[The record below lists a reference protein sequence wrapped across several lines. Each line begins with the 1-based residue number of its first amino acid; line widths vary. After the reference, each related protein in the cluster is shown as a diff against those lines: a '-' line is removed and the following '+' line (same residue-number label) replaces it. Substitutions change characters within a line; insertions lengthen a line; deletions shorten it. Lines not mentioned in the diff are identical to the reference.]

1 MRQNNN
7 LYIITLLSLMLTSCI
22 KSYEPVIESKDA
34 NKFVVSGQVAK
45 GDSVQYINVSRTS
58 PIGKPEYI
66 PVIGCTVTVIDDKS
80 NNYTAIDL
88 QDGNYACFIPKS
100 ALTAGSSF
108 KVDIITSDGVNLV
121 SDFDQI
127 YSGPGVDSVYY
138 QVEEIATNNP
148 EFFINGIQF
157 YVDLNAESS
166 DSHYFRWEA
175 IETWEYHSKWPI
187 EWYYDGQIHH
197 IWPPD
202 YSRSVCWKTN
212 IVENVFTLTTQNLS
226 VNKYRLYPLHYV
238 DNHSSA
244 RLVYGYSL
252 LIRQYALSNAAFI
265 YWDKIR
271 INSNTKGGLYEKQP
285 LAVKGNLRNVT
296 HPDEIVLG
304 FFGASTV
311 ASRRIFVSNVPG
323 LPITYDPACQ
333 PNPSLR
339 MGAKDI
345 DPRDYPAYL
354 FGDYYGY
361 SWRLLDTECVDC
373 LTVGGINVKP
383 AFWPY

>member
-1 MRQNNN
+1 MRQNNI
-7 LYIITLLSLMLTSCI
+7 LYIIALLALMLTSCI

-45 GDSVQYINVSRTS
+45 GDSVQYINVSMTS

-66 PVIGCTVTVIDDKS
+66 PVIGCTVTVIDDKN

-88 QDGNYACFIPKS
+88 LDGNYACFIPES

-108 KVDIITSDGVNLV
+108 KVEIITSDGVNLV

-127 YSGPGVDSVYY
+127 YPGPDIDSVYY
-138 QVEEIATNNP
+138 HVEEIATNNP

-175 IETWEYHSKWPI
+175 IETWEYHSTWPR

-202 YSRSVCWKTN
+202 YSRSVCWRTN
-212 IVENVFTLTTQNLS
+212 TVKNVFTLTTQNLS
-226 VNKYRLYPLHYV
+226 ENKYRLFPLQYV
-238 DNHSSA
+238 DNHNSA

-252 LIRQYALSNAAFI
+252 LIRQYALSNAAFV
-265 YWDKIR
+265 YWDKLR
-271 INSNTKGGLYEKQP
+271 INSNTQGGLYDKQP
-285 LAVKGNLRNVT
+285 LAVRGNLRNVT

-323 LPITYDPACQ
+323 LPITYDPAC
-333 PNPSLR
+333 NPSPPLR
-339 MGAKDI
+339 KGAKDI

-354 FGDYYGY
+354 YGDYEGF

-373 LTVGGINVKP
+373 LTVGGTNVKP